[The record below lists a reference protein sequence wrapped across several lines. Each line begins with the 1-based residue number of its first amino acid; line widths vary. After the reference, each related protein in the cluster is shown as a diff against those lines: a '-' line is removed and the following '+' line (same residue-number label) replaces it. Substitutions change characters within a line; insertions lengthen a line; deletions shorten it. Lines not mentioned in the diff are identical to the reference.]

1 MMRSHCPLFAFVAA
15 ALWAG
20 PVCAQTAT
28 AAEGL
33 TEAHVTEVVSW
44 LAADE
49 RAGRDTGSPEL
60 EATAEWL
67 AQHFEAAGLK
77 PGAGDSFFHAWS
89 MSGVRLDSG
98 AVSVVL
104 HRKVG
109 ELSTEVPLVAG
120 EDVRWWRPSDTLADT
135 DESCTVA
142 LADDPVLQQMLN
154 AKSAR
159 RTIVIEVADTDPYWQ
174 QAAGEHSL
182 LGGRRQASRPVF
194 LIRKGVLPP
203 PPADGAEVTWS
214 ATWSVPEAPKAD
226 VPLRNVVALLP
237 GTTKKDEYVVVSA
250 HYDHIGIGRPIDG
263 DAIHNG
269 ADDDASG
276 TTAVLLLAGAMQRQP
291 PPVRSVLFVCF
302 AGEEKGLKGS
312 AAFCDRPPVP
322 LERIVANLN
331 IEMIGR
337 PEPGN
342 EGKAWI
348 TGAEYSDFAKIVEAP
363 LQRAGVLLVDFRM
376 ATQLFAQSDNWS
388 FVQKGIVAHSLSA
401 GSLHADYHRPS
412 DEVAKLDLPH
422 MTRIIGA
429 LLPAVRELADRDA
442 VPRWNEKGRKFGE
455 RGRR

>member
-1 MMRSHCPLFAFVAA
+1 
-15 ALWAG
+15 
-20 PVCAQTAT
+20 
-28 AAEGL
+28 
-33 TEAHVTEVVSW
+33 
-44 LAADE
+44 
-49 RAGRDTGSPEL
+49 
-60 EATAEWL
+60 
-67 AQHFEAAGLK
+67 
-77 PGAGDSFFHAWS
+77 
-89 MSGVRLDSG
+89 
-98 AVSVVL
+98 
-104 HRKVG
+104 
-109 ELSTEVPLVAG
+109 
-120 EDVRWWRPSDTLADT
+120 
-135 DESCTVA
+135 
-142 LADDPVLQQMLN
+142 
-154 AKSAR
+154 
-159 RTIVIEVADTDPYWQ
+159 
-174 QAAGEHSL
+174 
-182 LGGRRQASRPVF
+182 
-194 LIRKGVLPP
+194 
-203 PPADGAEVTWS
+203 
-214 ATWSVPEAPKAD
+214 
-226 VPLRNVVALLP
+226 LLP